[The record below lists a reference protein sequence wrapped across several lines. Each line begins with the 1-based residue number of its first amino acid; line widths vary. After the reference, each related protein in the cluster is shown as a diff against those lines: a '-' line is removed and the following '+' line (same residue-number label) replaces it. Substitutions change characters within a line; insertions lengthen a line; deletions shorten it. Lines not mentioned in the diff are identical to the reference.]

1 MSINRQKDKKDTTRI
16 HSRML
21 LSQKK
26 EWDNAIWSTM
36 DGSRDHHTK
45 RNESDAERHIYDVSY
60 VWSLK
65 YDPNELNY
73 ETETEPQT

>member
-1 MSINRQKDKKDTTRI
+1 
-16 HSRML
+16 
-21 LSQKK
+21 
-26 EWDNAIWSTM
+26 M